1 MKLLRL
7 ALLHFDP
14 FPEDWLSFTMNI
26 KGVYLGTMLPWCN
39 KEERR
44 VCVVAEVDLHD
55 RLELTHKNQITIPSS
70 ARKRAEQAIE
80 AAASMI
86 AVAENCA
93 HSISSPIPCAALK
106 PENDQEQEFL
116 EGTDGIAVDPQKR
129 GIPSGVYRVSGD
141 LMVQAVG
148 DRLDGVALLAEALSQ
163 KHATGRFHEFIRLFE
178 RAFRLSSIKLIEA
191 LSQYLAGA
199 ELGYTKEEVRKWVKD
214 LRDPATHADGKYQA
228 HFVLQSDVRPV
239 IRRME
244 QAAYDV
250 LLNKADWHNPS
261 PKRKAIWSP
270 SAGTCSAGGDVFIVQ
285 GKGIE
290 LHFKILDE
298 FSAYPSNLGAN
309 ITKMPNGWWSEWSE
323 N

>member
-14 FPEDWLSFTMNI
+14 FPENWLSFSMNI
-26 KGVYLGTMLPWCN
+26 KGVCLATISPWCN
-39 KEERR
+39 KVEKR
-44 VCVVAEVDLHD
+44 VCVVAEVGLRD
-55 RLELTHKNQITIPSS
+55 RLELTHKNQIIIPSR
-70 ARKRAEQAIE
+70 ARKPAEQAIE
-80 AAASMI
+80 AVASMI

-93 HSISSPIPCAALK
+93 YSISSPVPCAALK

-116 EGTDGIAVDPQKR
+116 EGTAGIAVDPQKR
-129 GIPSGVYRVSGD
+129 GIPSGGYKVSGE
-141 LMVQAVG
+141 LMVEAFE

-178 RAFRLSSIKLIEA
+178 RAFKLSSIKLIEA
-191 LSQYLAGA
+191 LTQYLSGAG
-199 ELGYTKEEVRKWVKD
+199 LGYTREEVNGWVKD
-214 LRDPATHADGKYQA
+214 LRNPATHADGKYQA

-261 PKRKAIWSP
+261 TKRKGIWSP
-270 SAGTCSAGGDVFIVQ
+270 SVGTSSAGADVFIVQ
-285 GKGIE
+285 GEDVE
-290 LHFKILDE
+290 LHFQILDE
-298 FSAYPSNLGAN
+298 FCAYPSNLGATV
-309 ITKMPNGWWSEWSE
+309 TKMPDGWWSRWSE